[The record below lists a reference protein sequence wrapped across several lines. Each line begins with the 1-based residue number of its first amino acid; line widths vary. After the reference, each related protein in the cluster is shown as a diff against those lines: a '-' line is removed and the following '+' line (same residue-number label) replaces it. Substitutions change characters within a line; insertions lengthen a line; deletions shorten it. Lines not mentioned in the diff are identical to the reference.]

1 MPERV
6 AYRRAFDQGRTAT
19 ETTFSSLNHKADAL
33 AQSIIDLITGI
44 EGKRQCAGRWKSPPA
59 ANKRGANA
67 RLHARSS
74 ETHHRPAERDSSTI
88 ARDLRWRAE
97 LRGIL

>member
-33 AQSIIDLITGI
+33 AQSIIDLIAGI
-44 EGKRQCAGRWKSPPA
+44 EGKGNVPGAGSLRQQPISVVQTLASRALKRNASPP
-59 ANKRGANA
+59 
-67 RLHARSS
+67 S
-74 ETHHRPAERDSSTI
+74 
-88 ARDLRWRAE
+88 
-97 LRGIL
+97 